1 MYEIPTKPRPNNI
14 KYPAALQKVEI
25 KKSTAITGFLEVI
38 TKIPDK
44 IAPAANTS
52 NKKLFII
59 FVFVFNCAYAF
70 AFLNIY
76 FGLGGPK
83 VFTLGIPPTR
93 RVGEDK
99 W

>member
-1 MYEIPTKPRPNNI
+1 LLLTYTRIYEIPINPTPNNN
-14 KYPAALQKVEI
+14 KYPAAFTKAEI

-70 AFLNIY
+70 AFLTPRKNKTP
-76 FGLGGPK
+76 LGFLFSYLP
-83 VFTLGIPPTR
+83 
-93 RVGEDK
+93 
-99 W
+99 